1 MRAARALPVAVA
13 AFAAVGLSAPIAA
26 ANFGPTNV
34 TVNPSAVHPGSTL
47 TITANGCGHGGIVTS
62 TAFSPTSLSGE
73 DRGNAGFATARI
85 HDHISP
91 GTYNLSVRCND
102 NPRTETRSFTVLSGR
117 GALGGL
123 GGSAGPTQTEMAV
136 GGSLVALAAIGGV
149 VFVARRRRTDGGRI

>member
-13 AFAAVGLSAPIAA
+13 AFAAVGLSAPLAA

-34 TVNPSAVHPGSTL
+34 TVNPSAVHPGATL

-62 TAFSPTSLSGE
+62 NAFSPTSLSGG
-73 DRGNAGFATARI
+73 DTGFATARI
-85 HDHISP
+85 HDHITP

-102 NPRTETRSFTVLSGR
+102 NPRTETRSFTVLPGR
-117 GALGGL
+117 GAMGGL

-136 GGSLVALAAIGGV
+136 GGSLAGLAAIGGAV
-149 VFVARRRRTDGGRI
+149 YVARRRRQAGGRI